1 MLPGLLAAGPLSAQ
15 RRKYIPLRN
24 PATQRSLR
32 DSVAEADMG
41 DILHSAF
48 HLTPAAKKKDT
59 VGAQPEIS
67 VVPALGYSL
76 QSRLAVLLAGNAIFR
91 TAPQSKVSTI
101 VSSLA
106 YTQNK
111 QVTLPIQ
118 SSIWSHNNHYDFV
131 GEIRL
136 YHYPQSTFGL
146 GSSSDIESEAPMNY
160 DYLRF
165 SEIALRKISG
175 NFYLG
180 AGYIIDYHTNIT
192 IEPTENGTVPDYLN
206 YDAKTHTTSSGL
218 TLNGQYDTR
227 DSPINPFTGI
237 YAAFEL
243 RQNLGILGSTSTWS
257 SLILD
262 VRKYVNFPAGS
273 KNVLALWSYDW
284 LTLSGTPPYLDLPS
298 TLWDASTNAGRGYI
312 QGRYRGAQMIYAEA
326 EYRYRITRN
335 GLIGGVV
342 FLNAQTF
349 SAVPGTRLQA
359 VQPGFGPGVRIKLNK
374 VSRTNISVDYGFGT
388 QGSHGLFVNVGEIF

>member
-1 MLPGLLAAGPLSAQ
+1 MQMLKPTKQFGNIRLITCVKLSSDTPVKSTKNTYTRSTHGMTRTFQKIFMLMLPGLLAAGPLSAQ
-15 RRKYIPLRN
+15 RRKYIPLRD

-131 GEIRL
+131 GEMRL

-180 AGYIIDYHTNIT
+180 GGYIIDYHTNIT
-192 IEPTENGTVPDYLN
+192 IETTENGTETDYIIE
-206 YDAKTHTTSSGL
+206 S
-218 TLNGQYDTR
+218 
-227 DSPINPFTGI
+227 
-237 YAAFEL
+237 YA
-243 RQNLGILGSTSTWS
+243 Q
-257 SLILD
+257 
-262 VRKYVNFPAGS
+262 
-273 KNVLALWSYDW
+273 
-284 LTLSGTPPYLDLPS
+284 
-298 TLWDASTNAGRGYI
+298 
-312 QGRYRGAQMIYAEA
+312 
-326 EYRYRITRN
+326 
-335 GLIGGVV
+335 
-342 FLNAQTF
+342 
-349 SAVPGTRLQA
+349 
-359 VQPGFGPGVRIKLNK
+359 
-374 VSRTNISVDYGFGT
+374 NISPTLTNNPCEPWVP
-388 QGSHGLFVNVGEIF
+388 NP